1 VTAPTLTP
9 STPTRSATGTT
20 QPTSAGIRIT
30 GMACR
35 NCGLAQPLAVT
46 YVCPACFGPLEVAYD
61 YGVIARTLTREAVGV
76 RAPGIWRYL
85 ELLPV
90 EAPPVRSLPVG
101 STPLVAADRLGASL
115 GVDGLWVKD
124 DTRNPSLSFKDRP
137 AAIAAARAVD
147 FGLPA
152 LACAST
158 GNLAGATAAAAAAVG
173 LPAYVFIPAD
183 LETAKVDHALSYGA
197 TVVPIDGT
205 YDDVNRLCLEIADET
220 GWGFININ
228 LRPFYAEGSKT
239 LAYEIAESLGWR
251 SPDVIVAPVASGAMF
266 TRVARGFEE
275 LADVGL
281 IERRQIR
288 FVGGQAAGC
297 APVATAFDAG
307 VDVIE
312 PVREPDTIVRSLAIG
327 NPADG
332 RYAVELARESGGS
345 IEAIPDDVT
354 AAAIRDVARLEGI
367 FPETAGGVTL
377 GAVAA
382 AKRRGVI
389 RPGDEVVA
397 LLTGNGLKT
406 PDARLFD
413 QPAGIASIAGPAQP
427 GLAPVI
433 RPSLAAFE
441 TWLESAS

>member
-1 VTAPTLTP
+1 MTTETLPRPTTDARPTATP
-9 STPTRSATGTT
+9 GPDSSAA
-20 QPTSAGIRIT
+20 SRIT

-35 NCGLAQPLAVT
+35 HCGTTQPLGLS
-46 YVCPACFGPLEVAYD
+46 YVCPACFGPLEVTYD
-61 YGVIARTLTREAVGV
+61 LALAAATFTRESIAR

-90 EAPPVRSLPVG
+90 ERAPAHALAVG
-101 STPLVAADRLGASL
+101 STPLISADRLAPTL
-115 GVDGLWVKD
+115 GLDHLKIKD
-124 DTRNPSLSFKDRP
+124 DTRNPTLSFKDRP
-137 AAIAAARAVD
+137 AALAAARAVE
-147 FGLPA
+147 FGVPA

-158 GNLAGATAAAAAAVG
+158 GNLAGATAGAAAAAG

-183 LETAKVDHALSYGA
+183 LETAKVDHALAYGA

-220 GWGFININ
+220 GWGFVNIN

-251 SPDVIVAPVASGAMF
+251 APDVVVAPVASGAMF

-275 LADVGL
+275 LIELGL
-281 IERRQIR
+281 IEAKPIR

-297 APVATAFDAG
+297 APVATAFATG
-307 VDVIE
+307 AAELE
-312 PVREPDTIVRSLAIG
+312 PVRQPDTIVRSLAIG

-332 RYAVELARESGGS
+332 RYAVELARASGGS
-345 IEAIPDDVT
+345 IEAVDDVEM
-354 AAAIRDVARLEGI
+354 AARIRDVARLEGLY
-367 FPETAGGVTL
+367 PETAGGVTL

-382 AKRRGVI
+382 ARRRGVI
-389 RPGDEVVA
+389 REGDEVVA

-406 PDARLFD
+406 PDARTLGEEA
-413 QPAGIASIAGPAQP
+413 PR
-427 GLAPVI
+427 LAPI
-433 RPSLAAFE
+433 LRPSLSAFE
-441 TWLESAS
+441 DWLDSAGGPA